1 MMELGYLRLPRIQ
14 VHVAK
19 TVEEAL
25 KLLEQDGE
33 QGILAGGTY
42 TVSALAEGKTK
53 LRKFVDIS
61 RIRELA
67 QLREEN
73 GKAVVG
79 ALVTHAELSKLLG
92 RKIPALKTFWKT
104 YSAPTVANLAT
115 VGGSV
120 MLRKSSEDLIP
131 ILLVLDAELRF
142 QTSDGESRVKL
153 CDFMVEKASSKK
165 LLTAVSFEQSGSCY
179 FEKLWLGVSRIPIV
193 SVALNVRVEQR
204 VELARVAVSHKD
216 GNIPNRVYAVERFLE
231 GRVLDDSTV
240 EKAVHQLS
248 QSINPLSD
256 IIAPAWYRREAAAVL
271 FKRLLKQAAG

>member
-1 MMELGYLRLPRIQ
+1 MELGYLRLPRIQ

-19 TVEEAL
+19 TVEEGL

-33 QGILAGGTY
+33 RGILAGGTY

-115 VGGSV
+115 IGGSV

-142 QTSDGESRVKL
+142 LTSDRESRVKL
-153 CDFMVEKASSKK
+153 CDFMEEKASSKK

-193 SVALNVRVEQR
+193 SVALNVRVGER
-204 VELARVAVSHKD
+204 VELAKVAVSHKD
-216 GNIPNRVYAVERFLE
+216 GDIPNRVYAVERFLE

-248 QSINPLSD
+248 QSINPSSD

>member
-1 MMELGYLRLPRIQ
+1 MELGYLRLPRIQ

-67 QLREEN
+67 KLREEN

-92 RKIPALKTFWKT
+92 HRIPALKTFWKT

-120 MLRKSSEDLIP
+120 MLRKSSEDLIS

>member
-1 MMELGYLRLPRIQ
+1 MELGYLRLPRIQ

-115 VGGSV
+115 IGGSV

-142 QTSDGESRVKL
+142 LTSDGESRVKL

-204 VELARVAVSHKD
+204 VELAKVAVSHKD

>member
-1 MMELGYLRLPRIQ
+1 
-14 VHVAK
+14 
-19 TVEEAL
+19 
-25 KLLEQDGE
+25 
-33 QGILAGGTY
+33 
-42 TVSALAEGKTK
+42 
-53 LRKFVDIS
+53 
-61 RIRELA
+61 IRELA

-115 VGGSV
+115 IGGSV

-142 QTSDGESRVKL
+142 LTSDRESRVKL
-153 CDFMVEKASSKK
+153 CDFMEEKASSKK

-193 SVALNVRVEQR
+193 SVALNVRVGER
-204 VELARVAVSHKD
+204 VELAKVAVSHKD
-216 GNIPNRVYAVERFLE
+216 GDIPNRVYAVERFLE

-248 QSINPLSD
+248 QSINPSSD

>member
-33 QGILAGGTY
+33 RGILAGGTY

-115 VGGSV
+115 IGGSV

-142 QTSDGESRVKL
+142 LTSDRESRVKL
-153 CDFMVEKASSKK
+153 CDFMEEKASSKK

-193 SVALNVRVEQR
+193 SVALNVRVGER
-204 VELARVAVSHKD
+204 VELAKVAVSHKD
-216 GNIPNRVYAVERFLE
+216 GDIPNRVYAVERFLE

-248 QSINPLSD
+248 QSINPSSD

>member
-1 MMELGYLRLPRIQ
+1 MELGYLRLPRIQ

-33 QGILAGGTY
+33 RGILAGGTY

-115 VGGSV
+115 IGGSV

-142 QTSDGESRVKL
+142 LTSDRESRVKL
-153 CDFMVEKASSKK
+153 CDFMEEKASSKK

-193 SVALNVRVEQR
+193 SVALNVRVGER
-204 VELARVAVSHKD
+204 VELAKVAVSHKD
-216 GNIPNRVYAVERFLE
+216 GDIPNRVYAVERFLE

-248 QSINPLSD
+248 QSINPSSD